1 MTKRSPFPRARRSP
15 KTKAPNLLD
24 AVILWAIAVL
34 FFGAVAQSAVGLGFG
49 LVSLP
54 FLVMLM
60 GPHEAIRT
68 MVLLA
73 LPLALLILLRDRSGL
88 QAREAGL
95 LYLPAG
101 TVILLLGP
109 IVKDAPQTFLA
120 VAAGVFTL
128 LAVGL
133 LAVGVRSKWL
143 GGTIGAFL
151 AGVVSG
157 AMNVVAGIGGPAS
170 ALYAVN
176 AGWSPSSIRPTLNMY
191 FILIGTTTLITLG
204 LPEIRPILLTGVFA
218 GWFAGGILVARVSE
232 ALLRHAVLAVAA
244 LGGVL
249 AIARAI

>member
-1 MTKRSPFPRARRSP
+1 MTKRSPLPQPRRPP
-15 KTKAPNLLD
+15 KTKAPDLLD
-24 AVILWAIAVL
+24 AVILGAIAVL

-60 GPHEAIRT
+60 GPHQAIRT
-68 MVLLA
+68 MILLA
-73 LPLALLILLRDRSGL
+73 LPLALLILVRDRSGL
-88 QAREAGL
+88 RAREAGL

-109 IVKDAPQTFLA
+109 IVRDAPQAFLA

-128 LAVGL
+128 LAVSL
-133 LAVGVRSKWL
+133 LALGVRSKWL

-157 AMNVVAGIGGPAS
+157 AMNVVSGIGGPPA

-176 AGWSPSSIRPTLNMY
+176 AGWTPSSIRPTLNMY
-191 FILIGTTTLITLG
+191 FILIGTTTLLTLG
-204 LPEIRPILLTGVFA
+204 LPEIRPILLSGVVA
-218 GWFAGGILVARVSE
+218 GWFAGGILAARVNE
-232 ALLRHAVLAVAA
+232 ALLRNAVLAVAA
-244 LGGVL
+244 VGGIL
-249 AIARAI
+249 AIAGAV